1 VEDEKVMNNK
11 FQKLLA
17 NLKKLNLPDREYVI
31 YGSSPLGARRIRDVH
46 DLDVV
51 VTDNL
56 YKKLLEKY
64 REREVNDGKKRFIK
78 LGRIEL
84 IPASHSL
91 IKDVKKTIA
100 NADVINGLK
109 FVKLEYLLKWKRK
122 MRRQKDFKD
131 IKLIKNYLRKRR
143 VKKYNKLIRDK
154 ILEIIEKSR
163 EVPFWKILN
172 KREFLKELKR
182 KILEEAKE
190 LIKAKTKK
198 EMLNEIV
205 DIQELIDNLILELN
219 FKKSEI
225 KKAQKIKRKKRGGF
239 KKRLFLF
246 KTEKFEKIKR
256 IKW

>member
-1 VEDEKVMNNK
+1 MKI
-11 FQKLLA
+11 QKLLEEF
-17 NLKKLNLPDREYVI
+17 KKLNLPDGEYVI
-31 YGSSPLGARRIRDVH
+31 YGSGPLGVRGIRDVH

-51 VTDNL
+51 VTDGL

-64 REREVNDGKKRFIK
+64 SGKEVNDGKKRFIK
-78 LGRIEL
+78 LGKIEL
-84 IPASHSL
+84 IPASYSL

-122 MRRQKDFKD
+122 MGRQKDFGD
-131 IKLIKNYLRKRR
+131 IKLIKNYLKSRR
-143 VKKYNKLIRDK
+143 VKKYKKLIRDK
-154 ILEIIEKSR
+154 IGEIIEKDG
-163 EVPFWKILN
+163 EIPFLKVLN